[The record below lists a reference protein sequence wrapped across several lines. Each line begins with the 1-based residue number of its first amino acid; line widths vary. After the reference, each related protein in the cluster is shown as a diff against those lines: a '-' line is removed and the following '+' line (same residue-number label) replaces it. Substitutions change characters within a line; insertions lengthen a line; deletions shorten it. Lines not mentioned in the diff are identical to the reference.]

1 MSVTGQ
7 VILIAG
13 ASSASGVR
21 AAETLM
27 SAGARVIAVGSHRG
41 RLDAA
46 FDRLP
51 QVKTF
56 VCALESSQSVH
67 ELAESIRTTW
77 GPIDGLI
84 HLVGGWRG
92 GGGMLEQ
99 TDEDWHVLDAGFTTL
114 RNTTRAF
121 YKDLV
126 ASPAGRLAIVSSTA
140 VDAPTAANA
149 NYAAAKAAAEAWVV
163 ATADGFH
170 RDQAAN
176 RTTPVPQRAAAVR
189 FVVKALVDPEM
200 RTASPE
206 KNFIGFT
213 DVDVL
218 ARAFADLWSTDAAGL
233 NGARLRL
240 APEPKTS

>member
-1 MSVTGQ
+1 MSVTDR

-13 ASSASGVR
+13 ASSASGVK
-21 AAETLM
+21 AAETLLE
-27 SAGARVIAVGSHRG
+27 AGARVIAVGSHRG

-46 FDRLP
+46 YDRLP
-51 QVKTF
+51 RVKTF
-56 VCALESSQSVH
+56 VCALESSRSVS
-67 ELAESIRTTW
+67 ELAVSIRNVW

-84 HLVGGWRG
+84 HLVGGWKG
-92 GGGMLEQ
+92 GGGILDQ
-99 TDEDWHVLDAGFTTL
+99 TDEDWQSLDSGFTTL
-114 RNTTRAF
+114 RNTTRVF

-149 NYAAAKAAAEAWVV
+149 NYAAAKAAAEAWVA
-163 ATADGFH
+163 ATADGFL
-170 RDQAAN
+170 REQAAN

-189 FVVKALVDPEM
+189 FVVKALVDPAM
-200 RTASPE
+200 RAASPE
-206 KNFIGFT
+206 KNFISYT

-218 ARAFADLWSTDAAGL
+218 AKSFLELWDRDAAGL

-240 APEPKTS
+240 SLESKTS